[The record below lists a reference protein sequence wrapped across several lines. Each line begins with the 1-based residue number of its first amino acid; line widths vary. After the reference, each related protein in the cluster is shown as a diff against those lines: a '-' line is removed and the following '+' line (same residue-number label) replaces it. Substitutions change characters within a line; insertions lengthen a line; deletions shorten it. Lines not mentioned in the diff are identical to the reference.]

1 MPYMISAFSA
11 SHIHLT
17 FSAPISVETE
27 PKRRRVNVG
36 DEVTIFCRVRGFP
49 IRQMRWT
56 LNGKVILAENIS
68 DQLEN
73 ETKSKRDLGSGE
85 FLMRLNSSTAV

>member
-36 DEVTIFCRVRGFP
+36 DDVTILS
-49 IRQMRWT
+49 RQG
-56 LNGKVILAENIS
+56 LPNPP
-68 DQLEN
+68 N
-73 ETKSKRDLGSGE
+73 EVDSQRESHPG
-85 FLMRLNSSTAV
+85 